1 MPFHRSNNIA
11 LTRSVRMELKQEETV
26 FGCKVVKS
34 SLTNE

>member
-1 MPFHRSNNIA
+1 MPFRRGNNVA
-11 LTRSVRMELKQEETV
+11 LTRSVHMELKQEETA